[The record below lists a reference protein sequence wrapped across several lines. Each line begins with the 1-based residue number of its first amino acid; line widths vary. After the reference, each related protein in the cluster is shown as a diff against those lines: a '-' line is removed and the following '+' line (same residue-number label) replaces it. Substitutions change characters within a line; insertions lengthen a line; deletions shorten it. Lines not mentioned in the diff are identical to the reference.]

1 MNMKQKLQEIHEEA
15 IQKIQQIDALDKLQE
30 IRVSYL
36 GKKGQLTSL
45 LKGMKDVAKEERPVV
60 GQMVHETQSQIEELW
75 TGQRRGWKR

>member
-1 MNMKQKLQEIHEEA
+1 MDMKQKLQEIHEEA

-45 LKGMKDVAKEERPVV
+45 LKGMKDVAKEE
-60 GQMVHETQSQIEELW
+60 GQLWDRWSMRLSSKSRSFW